1 MCLQILKSDSK
12 RHTATNPITVYKVL
26 GRNDQSP
33 FRNFEYEPNERVKAR
48 MRKNKRTDHDFVNQ
62 ATFDP
67 NEVSIG
73 LHAFRSLQS
82 AKGFYRPSNEKIVK
96 MTIPEGAH
104 YYIGDEDDIVS
115 DALDTGMLKPVR
127 LKEYVV

>member
-1 MCLQILKSDSK
+1 MCLHIPKSDSH
-12 RHTATNPITVYKVL
+12 RHTAVNPINVYKVL
-26 GRNDQSP
+26 ERNDQSP
-33 FRNFEYEPNERVKAR
+33 FQNFKYKPNERVKAR
-48 MRKNKRTDHDFVNQ
+48 MRKNKRTDHNFVDQ

-82 AKGFYRPSNEKIVK
+82 AKGFYHPNNEKIVK
-96 MTIPEGAH
+96 MTIPKGAH

-115 DALDTGMLKPVR
+115 DTLDTSTLKPVR